1 MSKIA
6 KKPIIIP
13 QGITL
18 KLEGGFIIAKGPKG
32 ETKIKILP
40 YIQINIDGD
49 KISVKPE
56 NSERQAMAN
65 WGSMAAFINNVI
77 QGVKEGFVKTL
88 IIEGVGYR
96 ANLEG
101 KKIILSLGFVNPVNY
116 ELPEGV
122 NAEIEKS
129 TIIKLSGISKDAVG
143 QAAAKIRSF
152 KKPEPYKGKGI
163 HYDNEI
169 IRRKA
174 GKKVAGATGA
184 AA

>member
-6 KKPIIIP
+6 KKPILIP

-18 KLEGGFIIAKGPKG
+18 KTEEGFVMAKGPKG
-32 ETKIKILP
+32 EIQIKILP
-40 YIQINIDGD
+40 YIKVAIEGGE
-49 KISVKPE
+49 ISVKPE
-56 NSERQAMAN
+56 SSERQALAN
-65 WGSMAAFINNVI
+65 WGSMAAFIKNAI
-77 QGVKEGFVKTL
+77 KGVGEGFSKTL

-101 KKIILSLGFVNPVNY
+101 KKIVLALGFVNPINY
-116 ELPEGV
+116 ELPEGIK
-122 NAEIEKS
+122 AEIEKN
-129 TIIKLSGISKDAVG
+129 TIIKLSGVSKDLVG
-143 QAAAKIRSF
+143 QAAAKIRSY